1 MDAVEKALC
10 FGWIDTTIKNIDGV
24 TMQKFTPRKKNSP
37 WSELN
42 KERYR
47 RLERLGLMTD
57 AGRAALPDMENFEI
71 DVEILEALQV
81 DEETW
86 KSFQSFPELYKMVRI
101 GTIQINKKKRPEL
114 FASRLE
120 KFLKNTKNG
129 VMYGEWN
136 DFGRLLE

>member
-1 MDAVEKALC
+1 
-10 FGWIDTTIKNIDGV
+10 
-24 TMQKFTPRKKNSP
+24 MQKFTPRKKNSP
-37 WSELN
+37 RSELN
-42 KERYR
+42 KERCR

-57 AGRAALPDMENFEI
+57 AGRAVLPDMENFEI

-101 GTIQINKKKRPEL
+101 DTIQINKKKRPEL

-120 KFLKNTKNG
+120 KFLKNTKNS